1 MKIKWTI
8 GLFMWLGFLQSSWAQ
23 TNMLDQEV
31 TITYHEVPIIL
42 AIQQLE
48 ELVGVTFAYNKKDFD
63 RSVKVTAQ
71 FRNTPLSS
79 VLNAL
84 LAKQSCQY
92 KIVGKLIVFF
102 ATEKNSVK
110 KKSTIHGYILDRET
124 GEALIGCSIYDEH
137 TGLGTSS
144 NQFGFY
150 SITLPQDSISLIFSY
165 VGYQTVVLPLDLQA
179 DLNQDVKLSSSV
191 ELATV
196 EVVASVS
203 RRIQEE
209 TQMSKV
215 EIPVEQIKKVPAL
228 LGEVDVL
235 KTLQLLPGVQSG
247 GEGQSGLYVRGGSP
261 DQNLVLLD
269 GVPVYNV
276 SHLLGVFSVFNADAI
291 KSVRLTKGGFPARF
305 GGRLSSVLEINM
317 KEGNMQEFHGEGSL
331 GLISSKLTLEGPIA
345 KDKVS
350 FLISGRR
357 TYADLI
363 FRPIIKKTQPEGVSV
378 DPTLYFYDLN
388 AKINYK
394 INDRHRIYLSG
405 YAGSDTFKNKYSEK
419 DIESNGG
426 IDWGNIIGVVRWN
439 YKITDKLFSN
449 VTLTHSNYDIDI
461 FAENKTTDGFFKANY
476 LSGIQD
482 WSGKLDLDFI
492 PTPNHY
498 IRFGGSMTH
507 HRYRPGALGL
517 EVTDNSAP
525 LDTMIGS
532 QTKSSREYDLYVED
546 EIRIGRFNANLGI
559 HGSAFNVDG
568 HTYTSVQ
575 PRIGLKYAL
584 NREVSLKASFS
595 TMTQFINLLTSE
607 SLSLPTD
614 LWVPSTKQVK
624 PQESWQ
630 VAAGV
635 ATTLWNDFEFSVEG
649 YYKEMK
655 NVLSFKE
662 GASFLLGLDNDWQN
676 KITQGKGVSY
686 GLEFFLQKKV
696 GKTTGWVGYT
706 WSKNDRQ
713 FKFINGGEKF
723 PFRYDRRHDI
733 SIVASHQIT
742 PKISISAA
750 WIYGTGNA
758 ITLPIYRYPT
768 VSKYDGLSIFDQV
781 ESLGKKNDFR
791 MSNYHRL
798 DFSVE
803 FFKKKK
809 KYERKWIVGAYNTY
823 WHRNPY
829 YVTARNEAEFGPSGE
844 IIGQKRSFKEISIL
858 PIIPSISYAFK
869 F

>member
-1 MKIKWTI
+1 MKVK
-8 GLFMWLGFLQSSWAQ
+8 LFCALVLWASYLQSIYA
-23 TNMLDQEV
+23 
-31 TITYHEVPIIL
+31 
-42 AIQQLE
+42 QLE
-48 ELVGVTFAYNKKDFD
+48 QSKNDITIQFDRLPLLDAIRKLEEKSNVKFAYNKNDF
-63 RSVKVTAQ
+63 SKSKPVTGKFTQEKIEKVLDDILIEQ
-71 FRNTPLSS
+71 PLT
-79 VLNAL
+79 
-84 LAKQSCQY
+84 Y
-92 KIVGKLIVFF
+92 KIVANQVVLYAK
-102 ATEKNSVK
+102 EKAKVK
-110 KKSTIHGYILDRET
+110 KKSTIHGYILDKES
-124 GEALIGCSIYDEH
+124 GEALIGCSVYDEAS
-137 TGLGTSS
+137 GLGTSS

-150 SITLPQDSISLIFSY
+150 SLTLAEDSVRLIFSY
-165 VGYQTVVLPLDLQA
+165 VGYQPVQLNFDLT
-179 DLNQDVKLSSSV
+179 DNMTQDVKLSSSV
-191 ELATV
+191 ELQTV
-196 EVVASVS
+196 EVVASVN

-291 KSVRLTKGGFPARF
+291 KNVRLTKGGFPARF

-363 FRPIIKKTQPEGVSV
+363 FRPIIKRTQPDGVTV

-388 AKINYK
+388 AKINYR
-394 INDRHRIYLSG
+394 INDKHRIYLSG
-405 YAGSDTFKNKYSEK
+405 YAGSDTFKNKYSENR
-419 DIESNGG
+419 IESNGG
-426 IDWGNIIGVVRWN
+426 IDWGNIIGVARWN

-461 FAENKTTDGFFKANY
+461 FAENISQEEVFRANY
-476 LSGIQD
+476 ISGIQD

-492 PTPNHY
+492 PAPNHY

-517 EVTDNSAP
+517 RVSDDSAP
-525 LDTMIGS
+525 IDTTIGS
-532 QTKSSREYDLYVED
+532 QTKSSREYDLYIED
-546 EIRIGRFNANLGI
+546 ELRIGRFNANVGV
-559 HGSAFNVDG
+559 HASAFNVDG
-568 HTYTSVQ
+568 HTYTSLQ
-575 PRIGLKYAL
+575 PRLGMKYAL
-584 NREVSLKASFS
+584 NRDVSLKASFS

-614 LWVPSTKQVK
+614 LWVPSTKRVK

-630 VAAGV
+630 VAAGM
-635 ATTLWNDFEFSVEG
+635 ATTLWEDYEFSVEG

-676 KITQGKGVSY
+676 KITQGNATAFGV
-686 GLEFFLQKKV
+686 EFFLQKKV
-696 GKTTGWVGYT
+696 GKTTGWIGYT
-706 WSKNDRQ
+706 WSKNNRQ
-713 FKFINGGEKF
+713 FKFINGGEEF

-733 SIVASHQIT
+733 SIVASHQFT
-742 PKISISAA
+742 PKISVSAA
-750 WIYGTGNA
+750 WVYGTGNA

-768 VSKYDGLSIFDQV
+768 ISKYDGAAFFDHV

-798 DFSVE
+798 DFSIE

-809 KYERKWIVGAYNTY
+809 KYERKWIIGAYNAY

-829 YVTARNEAEFGPSGE
+829 YVTARSEAEFGPSGE

-858 PIIPSISYAFK
+858 PIIPSVSYAFK